1 MIVQVCVG
9 SSCHI
14 RGSEKI
20 IKLLQDYIQAY
31 NFSDDITL
39 AGSFCTGKCNN
50 IGVTIKVNEQ
60 IITGITVENFN
71 KFFDEYIIKGI
82 NSERTDN

>member
-1 MIVQVCVG
+1 MG

-20 IKLLQDYIQAY
+20 IKLLQEYIKTY

-39 AGSFCTGKCNN
+39 VGSFCTGKCNN
-50 IGVTIKVNEQ
+50 IGVTIKVNDQ

-71 KFFDEYIIKGI
+71 NFFDEYIIKGI